1 MTKWRIKRL
10 PNVSEKVNFSWEQ
23 YDHDKGAKWDWNIIE
38 AEVGKMEINEE
49 KIIEIL

>member
-10 PNVSEKVNFSWEQ
+10 PDVEGKLSFGWSPEGDNTD
-23 YDHDKGAKWDWNIIE
+23 YKWDWETIE
-38 AEVGKMEINEE
+38 AALDEMEINEE